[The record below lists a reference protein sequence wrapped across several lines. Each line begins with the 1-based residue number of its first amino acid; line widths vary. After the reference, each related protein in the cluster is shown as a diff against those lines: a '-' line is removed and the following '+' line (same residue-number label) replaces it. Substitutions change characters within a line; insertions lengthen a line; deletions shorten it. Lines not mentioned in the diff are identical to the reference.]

1 MLSLATALP
10 RFGSKPAKPL
20 PDFTHAEGL
29 PIVVGR
35 ISGVYGV
42 KGWVKIHS
50 YTEPLENILTYKP
63 WLMSKGEEWQP
74 IKLESGKRHGK
85 GIVAQLAGYHDRDQ
99 ALALRGVEIA
109 IWPEQRVSLE
119 ENEFYWTDLIGLR
132 VINLEGIEFGHID
145 SLLDTGANDVLVV
158 KGEQQRLV
166 PYMRPQVVKSID
178 LNAGQ
183 MKVDWPA
190 DF

>member
-1 MLSLATALP
+1 M
-10 RFGSKPAKPL
+10 
-20 PDFTHAEGL
+20 
-29 PIVVGR
+29 VGR

-63 WLMSKGEEWQP
+63 WLISKGGEWQP
-74 IKLESGKRHGK
+74 IQPESGKRHGK
-85 GIVAQLAGYHDRDQ
+85 GLVAQLAGYHDRDQ

-109 IWPEQRVSLE
+109 IWPEQRMSLE

-132 VINLEGIEFGHID
+132 VINLEGIEFGYID
-145 SLLDTGANDVLVV
+145 SLMDTGANDVLVV

-166 PYMRPQVVKSID
+166 PYVRPQVVKLID
-178 LNAGQ
+178 LSAAQ
-183 MKVDWPA
+183 MMVDWPA
-190 DF
+190 DY